1 MAIRVS
7 EEVRHALH
15 DGTAVVALESTIVA
29 HGMPVPTNI
38 ETALAVESIIRD
50 GGATPASVGI
60 INGDIVCGLSASEL
74 DFLAHADKVI
84 KAQERDLARA
94 VRDGS
99 SGAATVG
106 ATLFVAASCGIT
118 TLVTGGIGGVAPD
131 FGNSLDISAD
141 LLAVGNYPCITVA
154 SGTKAFMDT
163 AATLEYFETHG
174 VPVAAWNTSE
184 FPWFYSIESGCQ
196 IEWNVATAEDV
207 VGAFLADQQLRG
219 PRGMFL
225 GVPLAPEDALDAG
238 VTRSAIDE
246 ALSRARA
253 DGVTGKATTPY
264 LLSTIFEVTEGASL
278 KANVALIKNNAQ
290 VGTRIALALCA
301 SA

>member
-60 INGDIVCGLSASEL
+60 INGEIVCGLSASEL

-174 VPVAAWNTSE
+174 VPVAGNTSE

-196 IEWNVATAEDV
+196 IEWNVETAEDV